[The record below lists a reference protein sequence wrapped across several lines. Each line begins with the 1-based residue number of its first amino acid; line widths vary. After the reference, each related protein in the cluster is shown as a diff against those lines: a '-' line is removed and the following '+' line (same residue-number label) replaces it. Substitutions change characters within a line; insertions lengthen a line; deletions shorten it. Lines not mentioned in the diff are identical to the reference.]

1 MPPRPDLRH
10 ERALLRAGARVV
22 VGMDEVGR
30 GALAGPV
37 SVGAVAVDLATR
49 ACPKGVADSKLLTPL
64 ARERLLPSLRRWGT
78 ARAVGH
84 AGPDEIDALGIIA
97 ALRLAGRRALA
108 GLGVVPDVVLLDGS
122 HDWLSAP
129 RQGGLFDLGGVGGT
143 VAAEIGADPAFD
155 SLAVRTRVKADRVCA
170 SVAAASVL
178 AKCERDA
185 LMVALA
191 AEHPAYCWADN
202 KGYGAPEHLDA
213 LRALGP
219 TTLHRRTWRLP
230 TTPTDVSTDGPTDV
244 HTDVPGGPS
253 AGNVTDVADGHAAG
267 SASAGAA
274 RSEPEGRWAMMEA

>member
-10 ERALLRAGARVV
+10 ERALLRAGARLV

-37 SVGAVAVDLATR
+37 SVGAVAVDMATR
-49 ACPKGVADSKLLTPL
+49 ACPQGVADSKLLTPL
-64 ARERLLPSLRRWGT
+64 ARERLLPALRRWGT
-78 ARAVGH
+78 SRAVGH
-84 AGPDEIDALGIIA
+84 ASPEEIDALGIVA
-97 ALRLAGRRALA
+97 ALRLAGRRALV

-129 RQGGLFDLGGVGGT
+129 RQDGLFEMGGEVADA
-143 VAAEIGADPAFD
+143 VAAEALAHAVFD
-155 SLAVRTRVKADRVCA
+155 AVAVRTRIKADRTCA

-185 LMVALA
+185 LMVGLA
-191 AEHPAYCWADN
+191 ADHPAYCWAEN

-219 TTLHRRTWRLP
+219 TALHRRSWRLP
-230 TTPTDVSTDGPTDV
+230 LATTGPEVGALPGIVPGVVAEDAAGEPTDQAGDA
-244 HTDVPGGPS
+244 VPAGG
-253 AGNVTDVADGHAAG
+253 
-267 SASAGAA
+267 A
-274 RSEPEGRWAMMEA
+274 RSEADDRWAMMDA

>member
-10 ERALLRAGARVV
+10 ERALLRAGARLV

-37 SVGAVAVDLATR
+37 SVGAVAVDLGTR
-49 ACPKGVADSKLLTPL
+49 ACPNGVADSKLLTPL
-64 ARERLLPSLRRWGT
+64 ARERLVAPLRRWGV

-84 AGPDEIDALGIIA
+84 ASPAEIDALGIVA

-108 GLGVVPDVVLLDGS
+108 ALGTVPDVVLLDGS

-129 RQGGLFDLGGVGGT
+129 RQEGLFELGGA
-143 VAAEIGADPAFD
+143 VAEVVAVETAEHAVLDAV
-155 SLAVRTRVKADRVCA
+155 AVRTRIKADRACA

-191 AEHPAYCWADN
+191 AGHPAYGWAEN

-219 TTLHRRTWRLP
+219 TELHRRSWRLP
-230 TTPTDVSTDGPTDV
+230 LAASDAVPAEEAGPG
-244 HTDVPGGPS
+244 DVPAPGG
-253 AGNVTDVADGHAAG
+253 
-267 SASAGAA
+267 A
-274 RSEPEGRWAMMEA
+274 RSEPDERWAMMEA

>member
-37 SVGAVAVDLATR
+37 TVGAVAVDLRTR
-49 ACPKGVADSKLLTPL
+49 ACPQGVADSKLLTPV
-64 ARERLLPSLRRWGT
+64 ARERLLPALSRWGT

-84 AGPDEIDALGIIA
+84 AGPDEIDALGIVA

-108 GLGVVPDVVLLDGS
+108 QLTVRPDVVLLDGS

-129 RQGGLFDLGGVGGT
+129 RQPELDLTG
-143 VAAEIGADPAFD
+143 AAASGAVIARDASGD
-155 SLAVRTRVKADRVCA
+155 ALDDVAVRLRVKADRVCA

-178 AKCERDA
+178 AKCARDS

-191 AEHPAYCWADN
+191 AEHPAYGWAEN

-213 LRALGP
+213 LRTLGP
-219 TTLHRRTWRLP
+219 TPLHRCSWRLP
-230 TTPTDVSTDGPTDV
+230 THDAAAAEPA
-244 HTDVPGGPS
+244 VPHLGDTGGDTGGD
-253 AGNVTDVADGHAAG
+253 AG
-267 SASAGAA
+267 GAA
-274 RSEPEGRWAMMEA
+274 PAGRQLTDDRWAMMEP

>member
-10 ERALLRAGARVV
+10 ERALLRAGARLV

-37 SVGAVAVDLATR
+37 TVGAVAVDLGTR

-64 ARERLLPSLRRWGT
+64 ARERLLPALGRWGL

-84 AGPDEIDALGIIA
+84 ASPAEIDALGIVA

-108 GLGVVPDVVLLDGS
+108 ALGTVPDVVLLDGS

-129 RQGGLFDLGGVGGT
+129 RQPGLFELGDDEVA
-143 VAAEIGADPAFD
+143 VAARAECDGYAHLDGV
-155 SLAVRTRVKADRVCA
+155 AVRTRVKADRACA
-170 SVAAASVL
+170 SVAAASIL
-178 AKCERDA
+178 AKCTRDA
-185 LMVALA
+185 LMTELHERHPDYGW
-191 AEHPAYCWADN
+191 AEN

-219 TTLHRRTWRLP
+219 TPLHRRSWRLP
-230 TTPTDVSTDGPTDV
+230 L
-244 HTDVPGGPS
+244 
-253 AGNVTDVADGHAAG
+253 AEEAA
-267 SASAGAA
+267 AEEAAAEGAA
-274 RSEPEGRWAMMEA
+274 AEGSPADAPGPDERWAMMDS

>member
-10 ERALLRAGARVV
+10 ERTLLRAGARIV

-37 SVGAVAVDLATR
+37 SVGAVAVDLTTR
-49 ACPKGVADSKLLTPL
+49 ACPKGVADSKLLSAL
-64 ARERLLPSLRRWGT
+64 ARERLLPALGRWGA

-84 AGPDEIDALGIIA
+84 ASPQEIDAVGIVA

-129 RQGGLFDLGGVGGT
+129 RQPELFELGPAVGRETDEALAGLDDV
-143 VAAEIGADPAFD
+143 V
-155 SLAVRTRVKADRVCA
+155 VRTRVKADRTCA

-191 AEHPAYCWADN
+191 AEHPAYCWAEN
-202 KGYGAPEHLDA
+202 KGYGAPEHLEA
-213 LRALGP
+213 LRTLGP
-219 TTLHRRTWRLP
+219 TSLHRRSWRLP
-230 TTPTDVSTDGPTDV
+230 LADAADPGAEPVAASSPPAQRAPTVR
-244 HTDVPGGPS
+244 GG
-253 AGNVTDVADGHAAG
+253 AG
-267 SASAGAA
+267 SDRDA
-274 RSEPEGRWAMMEA
+274 RWAMMDA

>member
-10 ERALLRAGARVV
+10 ERALLRAGARLV

-37 SVGAVAVDLATR
+37 TVGAVAVDLTTR

-64 ARERLLPSLRRWGT
+64 ARERLVPSLHRWGV

-84 AGPDEIDALGIIA
+84 ASAAEIDAIGIVP

-108 GLGVVPDVVLLDGS
+108 ALGVVPDVVLLDGS

-129 RQGGLFDLGGVGGT
+129 VQAGLFELG
-143 VAAEIGADPAFD
+143 DPAVADDERDAHAAFD
-155 SLAVRTRVKADRVCA
+155 GVAVRTRVKADRTCA

-191 AEHPAYCWADN
+191 AEHPAYGWAEN
-202 KGYGAPEHLDA
+202 KGYGAPEHVEA
-213 LRALGP
+213 LRTLGP
-219 TTLHRRTWRLP
+219 SPLHRRSWRLP
-230 TTPTDVSTDGPTDV
+230 
-244 HTDVPGGPS
+244 S
-253 AGNVTDVADGHAAG
+253 AADVAAVTGAGTSGPDGAAALAEAAAG
-267 SASAGAA
+267 ACRAQEV
-274 RSEPEGRWAMMEA
+274 RLEPAERWAMMDQ

>member
-10 ERALLRAGARVV
+10 ERALLRAGARLV

-37 SVGAVAVDLATR
+37 TVGAVAVDLATR
-49 ACPKGVADSKLLTPL
+49 ACPTGVADSKLLTPA
-64 ARERLLPSLRRWGT
+64 ARERLVTPLRRWGV

-84 AGPDEIDALGIIA
+84 ASPAEIDALGIVA

-108 GLGVVPDVVLLDGS
+108 ALDQVPDVVLLDGS

-129 RQGGLFDLGGVGGT
+129 RQEGLFELAP
-143 VAAEIGADPAFD
+143 VAADVTAEAAAHAAFD
-155 SLAVRTRVKADRVCA
+155 GVSVRTRVKADRTCA

-185 LMVALA
+185 LMVAHA
-191 AEHPAYCWADN
+191 AEHPAYRWAEN

-219 TTLHRRTWRLP
+219 TELHRRSWRLP
-230 TTPTDVSTDGPTDV
+230 STAPEAGLAEPVDPPT
-244 HTDVPGGPS
+244 PGG
-253 AGNVTDVADGHAAG
+253 
-267 SASAGAA
+267 A
-274 RSEPEGRWAMMEA
+274 RSEPDGRWAMMEA